1 MAMDPN
7 EQLDLQTVSE
17 PGTLF
22 SLLDEDNKSIVR
34 PFLTTKFCIAPRQRG
49 PPGALPFIYCWGCR
63 SWLSGALMYGLIL
76 LMIWYQRRFPSHQL
90 VGLSH
95 VCCASG

>member
-1 MAMDPN
+1 MAMDAN
-7 EQLDLQTVSE
+7 EALDLQTVSE

-49 PPGALPFIYCWGCR
+49 PPGALPFF
-63 SWLSGALMYGLIL
+63 L
-76 LMIWYQRRFPSHQL
+76 LLTTCNAQPAFDVSI
-90 VGLSH
+90 
-95 VCCASG
+95 